1 MLNIYL
7 TNLGKYNE
15 GELVGEWVELPIT
28 EEELDA
34 VKERIGINERYE
46 EMFITDYET
55 DVDGL
60 TVGEY
65 DSIQELNDLAEAIE
79 NADADAIAALIYE
92 GYHTAEEI
100 TNKLDD
106 VYYIGTR
113 DRYGNMNL
121 DEFIGYYLI
130 EDVGVLN
137 IPEELQPYFNY
148 EAYGRDARLNGHFYE
163 TSNGKIYEIIK

>member
-46 EMFITDYET
+46 EMFISDYET

-65 DSIQELNDLAEAIE
+65 DSIEELNELAEAIE
-79 NADADAIAALIYE
+79 DDPEKAAALLYF
-92 GYHTAEEI
+92 GYTTAEEI
-100 TNKLDD
+100 
-106 VYYIGTR
+106 R
-113 DRYGNMNL
+113 ENL
-121 DEFIGYYLI
+121 DNVSYITTPTFAESEEEAIGYYYAEECGCI
-130 EDVGVLN
+130 D
-137 IPEELQPYFNY
+137 IPENLKSYFDY
-148 EAYGRDARLNGHFYE
+148 ERYGRDIMLEGSFYTAENGD
-163 TSNGKIYEIIK
+163 IYELVA